1 MVNLLKINLSAV
13 ILIIY
18 LAGMS
23 YYLFSN
29 QYYNA
34 DMEAYMG
41 LVYKINDPEMPITE
55 IHKKVFDELKQK
67 KSRIFEENVNK
78 KEEAL
83 GENTYYHIISQNPRA
98 FAEELNFFSVKPV
111 YNFINSV
118 FYKIGFS
125 VSTSTFLISIV
136 SYVLILLFTFFY
148 LQKIVKSNYVAFFIT
163 ILLSLFKPLLDA
175 SRHATPD
182 VLSCL
187 LLLLSF
193 YYFVSR
199 RNLFIATIFAMFT
212 ILTRPEYYIF
222 YSFLWVLIVLYK
234 RKFHQ
239 KSKEL
244 IFCFFYLSLS
254 FVLIQLFSQI
264 PWSVLFVNQFIKV
277 QLYPVSNPD
286 LLSFSEY
293 ILFIKSKLLIEF
305 NNSYFPLLLIFAITS
320 VFSKF
325 SLKSENFVFFLLFFI
340 IIYLVVF
347 IRFLIFPILVNRM
360 MIGFYLVIIL
370 TLIYLINYKKII
382 EEK

>member
-13 ILIIY
+13 ILMIY

-23 YYLFSN
+23 YYLFSS

-98 FAEELNFFSVKPV
+98 FEEELNFFSVKPV

-148 LQKIVKSNYVAFFIT
+148 LQKIVKSNCVAFFIT

-199 RNLFIATIFAMFT
+199 RNLLIATIFAMLT

-370 TLIYLINYKKII
+370 TVIYLINYKKII